1 VTSAFKIAASILAA
15 DFTRLGEQVHEA
27 EEAGVDLFHLDIMD
41 GMFVPNIS
49 FGPMVVEAVR
59 SMTRWTLDVHLMIEK
74 PERYLDVFAQAG
86 ANMINVHVETCP
98 HLHRTIQHIKEL
110 GLKAGVALNP
120 HTPFSMIREIVPI
133 VDRVLIMT
141 VNPGFGGQTLI
152 PSTVSK
158 LKQIADAVK
167 QLDHPPEI
175 GVDGGVDIATAS
187 TVIANG
193 ANILI
198 VGTSIFHAE
207 GGIAAGVAGL
217 RAAGKAVDLSAL
229 R

>member
-1 VTSAFKIAASILAA
+1 MTSAFKIAASILAA

-49 FGPMVVEAVR
+49 FGPMVVNAVR
-59 SMTRWTLDVHLMIEK
+59 SITRWTLDVHLMIEK
-74 PERYLDVFAQAG
+74 PERYVDVFAEAG
-86 ANMINVHVETCP
+86 ASMINVHVETCP
-98 HLHRTIQHIKEL
+98 HLHRAIQHIKEL

-120 HTPFSMIREIVPI
+120 HTPFSMIREIAPVI
-133 VDRVLIMT
+133 DRILIMT

-152 PSTVSK
+152 PSTISK

-167 QLDHPPEI
+167 QLEHPPEI
-175 GVDGGVDIATAS
+175 AVDGGIDITTVS
-187 TVIANG
+187 TVVANG

-198 VGTSIFHAE
+198 AGTSVFQAE

-217 RAAGKAVDLSAL
+217 RAAGKAIDLSAL